1 MSLASRLE
9 GSVFIE
15 QEICLCMEHF
25 GFFRFAGRSPVI
37 AIISKFILPANI
49 SRNMHIEVQ
58 VYLYIQSKCLP
69 LNMT

>member
-1 MSLASRLE
+1 
-9 GSVFIE
+9 
-15 QEICLCMEHF
+15 MEHF